1 MNDIQEYFLDTTSFQ
16 ENQPKGSLEAFLQ
29 HVDRLE
35 NLPLLTTS
43 NMVTLLSLSEKDK
56 HHTRVWAALNDWLEY
71 DTKYEA
77 LCSDNHDREF
87 GRLPLKQ
94 ISGPNPA
101 PPIPEREYIFD
112 AYLKENHRDCC
123 DRSEIK
129 MGILDQTSYT
139 SMDNEWDFSINSIRS
154 LECYVEA
161 SKKSFVSI
169 MIALKVVQE
178 LVHKSKKECAIQSK
192 RTSRESKLAN
202 VILQSATLS
211 TQRRLTLRT
220 SIRRKHEIDSTKMTI
235 DKANNQIN
243 RASSMLQDM
252 QNRTKYLGDT
262 LSMINNT
269 KSRELKSLMLFVKRL
284 KLLTIGYSAKERFI
298 LKKTQR
304 EPYLPAEIWYNI
316 IEKVIPNTNNTEV
329 NGKPDPALKRWMI
342 SKTLFQTAV
351 LVYYT
356 KTMFWCTPD
365 TFMKFST
372 FQNIRNI
379 TINLRSSQWNTHAIV
394 SNCICDLPRTTASV
408 ETYVL
413 QQRLKECSSLLRL
426 RFITPP
432 CSKRTG
438 GPTTLRWVS
447 LSKTALLDLQE
458 WKGSC
463 GCCIF
468 SKKSNKCSSHI
479 SVPVDKVV

>member
-1 MNDIQEYFLDTTSFQ
+1 MNDIQEFFPDTTSFQ
-16 ENQPKGSLEAFLQ
+16 ENQPKRSLRAFLQ
-29 HVDRLE
+29 HIDRLE

-43 NMVTLLSLSEKDK
+43 NMVTLLSLSEKNK
-56 HHTRVWAALNDWLEY
+56 HHTQVWAALNDWLEY

-77 LCSDNHDREF
+77 SCSNNRDREF
-87 GRLPLKQ
+87 DRLPLDQ
-94 ISGPNPA
+94 ISGPNDA
-101 PPIPEREYIFD
+101 PPLPEREHLFD
-112 AYLKENHRDCC
+112 AYLKENYRDCC
-123 DRSEIK
+123 NRSEIK

-169 MIALKVVQE
+169 MIALKVVRE
-178 LVHKSKKECAIQSK
+178 SVHKSKEECVIQSK
-192 RTSRESKLAN
+192 RVLHEATLAK
-202 VILQSATLS
+202 VTLQSATLS

-220 SIRRKHEIDSTKMTI
+220 STRRKHEIDRTRTS
-235 DKANNQIN
+235 IN
-243 RASSMLQDM
+243 MARSKIIRDSAMLQKM
-252 QNRTKYLGDT
+252 QNRMKFLYDT
-262 LSMINNT
+262 LSMIKDS
-269 KSRELKSLMLFVKRL
+269 KSRELKNLMLLVKRL
-284 KLLTIGYSAKERFI
+284 NFAKERFI

-304 EPYLPAEIWYNI
+304 EPYLPAEIWYDI
-316 IEKVIPNTNNTEV
+316 IEKVIPNTYNTEG

-413 QQRLKECSSLLRL
+413 QERLKECRSLLRL
-426 RFITPP
+426 RFVTPL

-438 GPTTLRWVS
+438 GSTTSRWVS